1 MMSAKN
7 AESPT
12 APRNLTRR
20 RRISLIALA
29 SALVI
34 IASAIDPLAR
44 EALSEGRVMGSE
56 LLQLRLAYNSGVA
69 FSLGDQLP
77 TVAIL
82 AVTATITVA
91 IGVFAWR
98 TAPTNS
104 LIQNVGLA
112 AVVAGATAN
121 VIDRLSDGRVTDYFH
136 TGWWPTFNLA
146 DTYITCGVV
155 LLLAA
160 LLLEST
166 AKNHTPRESEHLSQ
180 ASRTETTA
188 ARQDQ
193 RPPQQRS
200 HLKKSRLR

>member
-146 DTYITCGVV
+146 DVAIVCGA
-155 LLLAA
+155 LLLAFSSVRSN
-160 LLLEST
+160 EPDRQGS
-166 AKNHTPRESEHLSQ
+166 PDDP
-180 ASRTETTA
+180 A
-188 ARQDQ
+188 AAA
-193 RPPQQRS
+193 
-200 HLKKSRLR
+200 